1 MTEFTKIT
9 LHQNS
14 SVMNTQVKPRCTSP
28 RVNHVVSSVKKA
40 SSSKMLSKATLCK
53 PTASGAL
60 KSPVQKLG
68 TTVWS
73 GTFWTILGTS
83 MATATVTTVTCVM
96 SILNA
101 AQSKSH
107 YIFLNQSRL
116 CTRNKINW
124 QVYAC
129 RYHLLF
135 FQFRIDFV
143 SCKPFHNQVPST
155 CSWTFYQNV
164 EYERYNTSNCK
175 QALLEFMK

>member
-1 MTEFTKIT
+1 MASSLTEFTKIT

-107 YIFLNQSRL
+107 YIFLSQSRFMYSQ
-116 CTRNKINW
+116 RNKLATLCLQIPSFI
-124 QVYAC
+124 
-129 RYHLLF
+129 LL
-135 FQFRIDFV
+135 V
-143 SCKPFHNQVPST
+143 ST
-155 CSWTFYQNV
+155 
-164 EYERYNTSNCK
+164 
-175 QALLEFMK
+175 